1 MQNFYILYFE
11 YIVVTEN
18 IIYYLT
24 NLSNHNLKKIYIF
37 LVSSFESTILCRFHR
52 QQTGVRMHSHTLTA
66 HSPHMLCSVLTK

>member
-24 NLSNHNLKKIYIF
+24 NLSNHNLKNIYI
-37 LVSSFESTILCRFHR
+37 SCIIL
-52 QQTGVRMHSHTLTA
+52 
-66 HSPHMLCSVLTK
+66 